1 MSAESSTKI
10 DYLYQEYVR
19 LNNKAEE
26 LITSIFDDF
35 KLFGAVGASI
45 ALWKPILDLFSP
57 KNITINSEFALLLGF
72 ISLLIALYLV
82 AYLGLNKMG
91 YLLYYVQILQT
102 YELRIKRE
110 LNESDSSDFFIF
122 NLGRAGKNF
131 ATSFRLSFRAFLICF
146 GLISNIIPTIILCS
160 YNAIYAL
167 IYFLLAAISGL
178 IYLLICIRI
187 FRQYS
192 RANYL

>member
-45 ALWKPILDLFSP
+45 ALWKPILDLLSP

-91 YLLYYVQILQT
+91 YLLYYVQTLQT

-122 NLGRAGKNF
+122 SLGRA
-131 ATSFRLSFRAFLICF
+131 SW
-146 GLISNIIPTIILCS
+146 
-160 YNAIYAL
+160 
-167 IYFLLAAISGL
+167 
-178 IYLLICIRI
+178 
-187 FRQYS
+187 
-192 RANYL
+192 